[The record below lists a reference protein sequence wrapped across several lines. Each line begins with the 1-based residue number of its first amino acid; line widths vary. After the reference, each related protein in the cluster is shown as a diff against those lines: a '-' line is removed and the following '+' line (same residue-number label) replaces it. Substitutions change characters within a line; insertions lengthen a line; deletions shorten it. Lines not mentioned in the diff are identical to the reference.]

1 MTDFQLAALLV
12 SLAALFGYLNH
23 RVLRL
28 PQTIGV
34 MCVALIASLLLLMFG
49 AVTAT
54 GAVGALRNLLQ
65 QIDVSYLVLDVLLGF
80 LLFAGA
86 LHVNLDD
93 LLDRRLAIASF
104 ATVSL
109 LASTLL
115 VGTVTFYLLRALGV
129 PLGYLHCLLFG
140 ALISPTDPVAVLG
153 VMRRAGAPRSL
164 EAKVIGE
171 SLFNDGLGVVIFLSL
186 LGLAAGQHNAAAAHA
201 GAQGVGGV
209 ALFLLREAGG
219 GLAFGLA
226 AGGLGYLVLRTLD
239 DHRLEIL
246 VTLALAAGSYA
257 LAGALQV
264 SAPLAMVVIGLLIGN
279 QGRHLAMS
287 AATREHLDT
296 FWDLVDEILNA
307 VLFLLIGLE
316 LLLLPLPG
324 PWSGSRAGRRA
335 AGDSGRAGEPLCR
348 HRLAGYGAAAGG
360 TRIHSARRAHHH
372 LGRLA
377 RRHLGGTRP
386 GAAERRGTRP
396 AAAHDLR
403 GGGVLDPGAGTDAGP
418 CDPQRRFRSQSDRL
432 IASTCARFPVPG
444 PHPWRSRGCRR
455 RGWPG

>member
-1 MTDFQLAALLV
+1 MTDFQLAALLI

-23 RVLRL
+23 RLLRL

-34 MCVALIASLLLLMFG
+34 MSLALIASLALLIFG
-49 AVTAT
+49 AASAGSAAGGGVLS
-54 GAVGALRNLLQ
+54 ALQGLLRQ
-65 QIDVSYLVLDVLLGF
+65 VDLRHLVLDVLLGF

-93 LLDRRLAIASF
+93 LLDRRLAITSF

-109 LASTLL
+109 LVSTAL
-115 VGTVTFYLLRALGV
+115 VGTATFLLLGALGLS
-129 PLGYLHCLLFG
+129 LGFLYCLLFG

-171 SLFNDGLGVVIFLSL
+171 SLFNDGLGVVIFLTLLSL
-186 LGLAAGQHNAAAAHA
+186 APLHQEAGAAAAHA
-201 GAQGVGGV
+201 GAAGSAGFGGV

-226 AGGLGYLVLRTLD
+226 AGTLGYLVLRTLD
-239 DHRLEIL
+239 DHRLEVLI
-246 VTLALAAGSYA
+246 TLALAAGGYA
-257 LAGALQV
+257 LAAALHL

-279 QGRHLAMS
+279 HGRRLAMS

-296 FWDLVDEILNA
+296 FWELVDEILNA

-324 PWSGSRAGRRA
+324 PWSVAGLA
-335 AGDSGRAGEPLCR
+335 AALLAVPVVLACR
-348 HRLAGYGAAAGG
+348 WVGIGLPVSLLRLAGRAFTPRAVRVITWAG
-360 TRIHSARRAHHH
+360 
-372 LGRLA
+372 
-377 RRHLGGTRP
+377 
-386 GAAERRGTRP
+386 
-396 AAAHDLR
+396 LR
-403 GGGVLDPGAGTDAGP
+403 GGISVALALSLPAGEERALLLLMTYVVVVFSILVQGLTLGRVIRGA
-418 CDPQRRFRSQSDRL
+418 L
-432 IASTCARFPVPG
+432 
-444 PHPWRSRGCRR
+444 
-455 RGWPG
+455 

>member
-34 MCVALIASLLLLMFG
+34 MCVALIASFLLLTFG
-49 AVTAT
+49 AVTGA

-65 QIDVSYLVLDVLLGF
+65 QIDVSHLVLDVLLGF

-109 LASTLL
+109 LTSTLL

-171 SLFNDGLGVVIFLSL
+171 SLFNDGLGVVIFLTL

-287 AATREHLDT
+287 ATTREHLDT

-316 LLLLPLPG
+316 LLLLLPLPG
-324 PWSGSRAGRRA
+324 PWSGVGLAAALLAIPVVLASRFVGI
-335 AGDSGRAGEPLCR
+335 GLPVTVL
-348 HRLAGYGAAAGG
+348 RLAGRAFSPRAVRIITWAG
-360 TRIHSARRAHHH
+360 
-372 LGRLA
+372 
-377 RRHLGGTRP
+377 
-386 GAAERRGTRP
+386 
-396 AAAHDLR
+396 LR
-403 GGGVLDPGAGTDAGP
+403 GGISVALALSLPSGEERALLLLMTYVVVVFSILVQGLTLGRVIRGA
-418 CDPQRRFRSQSDRL
+418 
-432 IASTCARFPVPG
+432 ASGRNPTG
-444 PHPWRSRGCRR
+444 S
-455 RGWPG
+455 

>member
-1 MTDFQLAALLV
+1 MTDFQLAALLI

-23 RVLRL
+23 RLLRL

-34 MCVALIASLLLLMFG
+34 MSLALIASLALLIFG
-49 AVTAT
+49 AASAGSAAGGGVLS
-54 GAVGALRNLLQ
+54 ALQGLLRQ
-65 QIDVSYLVLDVLLGF
+65 VDLRHLVLDVLLGF

-93 LLDRRLAIASF
+93 LLDRRLAITSF

-109 LASTLL
+109 LVSTAL
-115 VGTVTFYLLRALGV
+115 VGTATFLLLGALGLS
-129 PLGYLHCLLFG
+129 LGFLYCLLFG

-171 SLFNDGLGVVIFLSL
+171 SLFNDGLGVVIFLTLLSL
-186 LGLAAGQHNAAAAHA
+186 APLHQEAGAAAAHA
-201 GAQGVGGV
+201 GAAGSAGFGGV

-226 AGGLGYLVLRTLD
+226 AGTLGYLVLRTLD
-239 DHRLEIL
+239 DHRLEVLI
-246 VTLALAAGSYA
+246 TLALAAGGYA
-257 LAGALQV
+257 LAAALHL

-279 QGRHLAMS
+279 HGRRLAMS

-296 FWDLVDEILNA
+296 FWELVDEILNA

-324 PWSGSRAGRRA
+324 PWSVAGLA
-335 AGDSGRAGEPLCR
+335 AALLAVPVVLACR
-348 HRLAGYGAAAGG
+348 WVGIGLPVSLLRLAGRAFTPRAVRVITWGG
-360 TRIHSARRAHHH
+360 
-372 LGRLA
+372 
-377 RRHLGGTRP
+377 
-386 GAAERRGTRP
+386 
-396 AAAHDLR
+396 LR
-403 GGGVLDPGAGTDAGP
+403 GGISVALALSLPAGEERALLLLMTYVVVVFSILVQGLTLGRVIRGA
-418 CDPQRRFRSQSDRL
+418 L
-432 IASTCARFPVPG
+432 
-444 PHPWRSRGCRR
+444 
-455 RGWPG
+455 

>member
-23 RVLRL
+23 RLLRL

-34 MCVALIASLLLLMFG
+34 MSVALIASLLLLIFG
-49 AVTAT
+49 TVTSS
-54 GAVGALRNLLQ
+54 GLVSGLRDVLQ
-65 QIDVSYLVLDVLLGF
+65 RVDLRHLVLDVLLGF

-93 LLDRRLAIASF
+93 LLDRRLAITSF

-109 LASTLL
+109 LVSTLL
-115 VGTVTFYLLRALGV
+115 VGTATFFLLQALG
-129 PLGYLHCLLFG
+129 LQLSYLHCLLFG

-153 VMRRAGAPRSL
+153 VMRRAGAPRTL
-164 EAKVIGE
+164 QAKVIGE

-186 LGLAAGQHNAAAAHA
+186 LGLAAAHPGEAAAAHA
-201 GAQGVGGV
+201 GTPDIGGV

-226 AGGLGYLVLRTLD
+226 IGALGYLVLRTLN

-246 VTLALAAGSYA
+246 VTLALAAGGYA
-257 LAGALQV
+257 LAAALHL

-279 QGRHLAMS
+279 HGRHLAMS
-287 AATREHLDT
+287 ATTREHLDT
-296 FWDLVDEILNA
+296 FWELVDEILNA

-324 PWSGSRAGRRA
+324 PWSLVGITAAVLAVPVVLASRLVGI
-335 AGDSGRAGEPLCR
+335 GLPVTLL
-348 HRLAGYGAAAGG
+348 RLAGRAFSPRAVRVITWAG
-360 TRIHSARRAHHH
+360 
-372 LGRLA
+372 
-377 RRHLGGTRP
+377 
-386 GAAERRGTRP
+386 
-396 AAAHDLR
+396 LR
-403 GGGVLDPGAGTDAGP
+403 GGISVALALSLPSGDARALLLLMTYVVVVFSILVQGLTLGRVIRSAAG
-418 CDPQRRFRSQSDRL
+418 
-432 IASTCARFPVPG
+432 
-444 PHPWRSRGCRR
+444 
-455 RGWPG
+455 

>member
-1 MTDFQLAALLV
+1 MTDFQLAALLI

-23 RVLRL
+23 RLLRL

-34 MCVALIASLLLLMFG
+34 MSLALIASLALLIFG
-49 AVTAT
+49 AASPAESGVLS
-54 GAVGALRNLLQ
+54 ALQGLFRQVDLRH
-65 QIDVSYLVLDVLLGF
+65 LVLDVLLGF

-93 LLDRRLAIASF
+93 LLDRRLAITSF

-109 LASTLL
+109 LLSTAL
-115 VGTVTFYLLRALGV
+115 VGTATFLLLRALGL
-129 PLGYLHCLLFG
+129 PLGFLHCLLFG

-171 SLFNDGLGVVIFLSL
+171 SLFNDGLGVVIFLTLLSL
-186 LGLAAGQHNAAAAHA
+186 APVHQEAAAVHA
-201 GAQGVGGV
+201 GGAGIGGV

-226 AGGLGYLVLRTLD
+226 AGTLGYLVLRTLD
-239 DHRLEIL
+239 DHRLEVLI
-246 VTLALAAGSYA
+246 TLALAAGGYA
-257 LAGALQV
+257 LAAALHL

-279 QGRHLAMS
+279 HGRRLAMS

-296 FWDLVDEILNA
+296 FWELVDEILNA

-324 PWSGSRAGRRA
+324 PWSVAGLAAALLAVPVVLASRWVGI
-335 AGDSGRAGEPLCR
+335 GLPVSLL
-348 HRLAGYGAAAGG
+348 RLAGRAFSPRAVRVITWAG
-360 TRIHSARRAHHH
+360 
-372 LGRLA
+372 
-377 RRHLGGTRP
+377 
-386 GAAERRGTRP
+386 
-396 AAAHDLR
+396 LR
-403 GGGVLDPGAGTDAGP
+403 GGISVALALSLPSGEERALLLLMTYVVVVFSILVQGLTLGRVIRNAAGAG
-418 CDPQRRFRSQSDRL
+418 
-432 IASTCARFPVPG
+432 
-444 PHPWRSRGCRR
+444 
-455 RGWPG
+455 

>member
-1 MTDFQLAALLV
+1 MTDFQLAALLI

-23 RVLRL
+23 RLLRL

-34 MCVALIASLLLLMFG
+34 MAVALIASLALLIFG
-49 AVTAT
+49 AATATAT
-54 GAVGALRNLLQ
+54 GVLSTLQGLFRQVDLRH
-65 QIDVSYLVLDVLLGF
+65 LVLDVLLGF

-93 LLDRRLAIASF
+93 LLDRRLAITSF

-109 LASTLL
+109 LLSTLL
-115 VGTVTFYLLRALGV
+115 VGSAAYLLLGALGI
-129 PLGYLHCLLFG
+129 PLGFLYCLLFG

-171 SLFNDGLGVVIFLSL
+171 SLFNDGLGVVIFLTLLSL
-186 LGLAAGQHNAAAAHA
+186 VPVHQEAAAAHA
-201 GAQGVGGV
+201 GSAGVGGI

-226 AGGLGYLVLRTLD
+226 AGALGYLVLRTLN

-246 VTLALAAGSYA
+246 ITLALAAGGYA
-257 LAGALQV
+257 LAATLHV

-279 QGRHLAMS
+279 HGRRLAMS

-296 FWDLVDEILNA
+296 FWELVDEILNA

-324 PWSGSRAGRRA
+324 PWSVAGLAAALLAVPVVLGSRWVGI
-335 AGDSGRAGEPLCR
+335 GLPVTLL
-348 HRLAGYGAAAGG
+348 RLAGRAFTPRAVRVITWAG
-360 TRIHSARRAHHH
+360 
-372 LGRLA
+372 
-377 RRHLGGTRP
+377 
-386 GAAERRGTRP
+386 
-396 AAAHDLR
+396 LR
-403 GGGVLDPGAGTDAGP
+403 GGISVALALSLPSGEERALLLLMTYVVVVFSILVQGLTLGRVIRNAAG
-418 CDPQRRFRSQSDRL
+418 
-432 IASTCARFPVPG
+432 
-444 PHPWRSRGCRR
+444 
-455 RGWPG
+455 

>member
-1 MTDFQLAALLV
+1 MTDFQLAALLI

-23 RVLRL
+23 RLLRL

-34 MCVALIASLLLLMFG
+34 MSLALIASLALLIFG
-49 AVTAT
+49 AASAGSAAEGGVLS
-54 GAVGALRNLLQ
+54 ALQGLVRQVDLRH
-65 QIDVSYLVLDVLLGF
+65 LVLDVLLGF

-93 LLDRRLAIASF
+93 LLDRRLAITSF

-109 LASTLL
+109 LVSTAL
-115 VGTVTFYLLRALGV
+115 VGTATFLLLGALGLS
-129 PLGYLHCLLFG
+129 LGFLYCLLFG

-171 SLFNDGLGVVIFLSL
+171 SLFNDGLGVVIFLTLLSL
-186 LGLAAGQHNAAAAHA
+186 APLHQEAGAAAAGHA
-201 GAQGVGGV
+201 GAAGSAGFGGV

-226 AGGLGYLVLRTLD
+226 AGTLGYLVLRTLD
-239 DHRLEIL
+239 DHRLEVLI
-246 VTLALAAGSYA
+246 TLALAAGGYA
-257 LAGALQV
+257 LAAALHL

-279 QGRHLAMS
+279 HGRRLAMS

-296 FWDLVDEILNA
+296 FWELVDEILNA

-324 PWSGSRAGRRA
+324 PWSVAGLA
-335 AGDSGRAGEPLCR
+335 AALLAVPVVLGCR
-348 HRLAGYGAAAGG
+348 WVGIGLPVSLLRLAGRAFTPRAVRVITWAGLRGGISVALALSLPAGEERALLLLMTYVVVVFSILVQGLTLGRVIRGAAAG
-360 TRIHSARRAHHH
+360 
-372 LGRLA
+372 
-377 RRHLGGTRP
+377 
-386 GAAERRGTRP
+386 
-396 AAAHDLR
+396 
-403 GGGVLDPGAGTDAGP
+403 
-418 CDPQRRFRSQSDRL
+418 
-432 IASTCARFPVPG
+432 
-444 PHPWRSRGCRR
+444 
-455 RGWPG
+455 

>member
-324 PWSGSRAGRRA
+324 PWSGAGLAAALLAIPVVLASRFVGI
-335 AGDSGRAGEPLCR
+335 GLPVTVL
-348 HRLAGYGAAAGG
+348 RLAGRAFTPRAVRIITWAG
-360 TRIHSARRAHHH
+360 
-372 LGRLA
+372 
-377 RRHLGGTRP
+377 
-386 GAAERRGTRP
+386 
-396 AAAHDLR
+396 LR
-403 GGGVLDPGAGTDAGP
+403 GGISVALALSLPSGEERALLLLMTYVVVVFSILVQGLTLGRVIRGA
-418 CDPQRRFRSQSDRL
+418 
-432 IASTCARFPVPG
+432 ASGRNPTG
-444 PHPWRSRGCRR
+444 S
-455 RGWPG
+455 

>member
-12 SLAALFGYLNH
+12 SLAALFGYVNH
-23 RVLRL
+23 RLLRL

-34 MCVALIASLLLLMFG
+34 MSVTLLASLLLLIFG
-49 AVTAT
+49 ALTSSGV
-54 GAVGALRNLLQ
+54 VDALRELLQ
-65 QIDVSYLVLDVLLGF
+65 RLDLRYLVLDVLLGF

-93 LLDRRLAIASF
+93 LLERRLTIASF

-109 LASTLL
+109 LVSTLM
-115 VGTVTFYLLRALGV
+115 VGTATFYLLRALGL
-129 PLGYLHCLLFG
+129 PLSYLHCLLFG

-164 EAKVIGE
+164 QAKVIGE
-171 SLFNDGLGVVIFLSL
+171 SLFNDGLGVVIFLTL
-186 LGLAAGQHNAAAAHA
+186 LALSAGHTDTAAAHA
-201 GAQGVGGV
+201 GATGIGGV

-246 VTLALAAGSYA
+246 ITLALATGGYA
-257 LAGALQV
+257 LAAALHL

-279 QGRHLAMS
+279 HGRHLAMS
-287 AATREHLDT
+287 ASTREHLDT
-296 FWDLVDEILNA
+296 FWELVDEILNA

-324 PWSGSRAGRRA
+324 TWSVAGLAAAVLAVPVVLASRWLGIGLPVTLLRLTGHSFSRRA
-335 AGDSGRAGEPLCR
+335 VRIITWAG
-348 HRLAGYGAAAGG
+348 
-360 TRIHSARRAHHH
+360 
-372 LGRLA
+372 
-377 RRHLGGTRP
+377 
-386 GAAERRGTRP
+386 
-396 AAAHDLR
+396 LR
-403 GGGVLDPGAGTDAGP
+403 GGISVALALSLPSGEERALWLLMTYVVVVFSILVQGLTLGRVLRGASG
-418 CDPQRRFRSQSDRL
+418 
-432 IASTCARFPVPG
+432 
-444 PHPWRSRGCRR
+444 
-455 RGWPG
+455 

>member
-1 MTDFQLAALLV
+1 MTDFQLAALLI

-23 RVLRL
+23 RLLRL

-34 MCVALIASLLLLMFG
+34 MSLALIASLALLIFG
-49 AVTAT
+49 AASAGSAAGGGVLS
-54 GAVGALRNLLQ
+54 ALQGLLRQ
-65 QIDVSYLVLDVLLGF
+65 VDLRHLVLDVLLGF

-93 LLDRRLAIASF
+93 LLDRRLAITSF

-109 LASTLL
+109 LVSTAL
-115 VGTVTFYLLRALGV
+115 VGTATFLLLGT
-129 PLGYLHCLLFG
+129 LGLSLGFLYCLLFG

-171 SLFNDGLGVVIFLSL
+171 SLFNDGLGVVIFLTLLSL
-186 LGLAAGQHNAAAAHA
+186 APLHQEAGAAAAHA
-201 GAQGVGGV
+201 GAAGSAGFGGV

-226 AGGLGYLVLRTLD
+226 AGTLGYLVLRTLD
-239 DHRLEIL
+239 DHRLEVLI
-246 VTLALAAGSYA
+246 TLALAAGGYA
-257 LAGALQV
+257 LAAALHL

-279 QGRHLAMS
+279 HGRRLAMS

-296 FWDLVDEILNA
+296 FWELVDEILNA

-324 PWSGSRAGRRA
+324 PWSVAGLA
-335 AGDSGRAGEPLCR
+335 AALLAVPVVLACR
-348 HRLAGYGAAAGG
+348 WVGIGLPVSLLRLAGRAFTPRAVRVITWAG
-360 TRIHSARRAHHH
+360 
-372 LGRLA
+372 
-377 RRHLGGTRP
+377 
-386 GAAERRGTRP
+386 
-396 AAAHDLR
+396 LR
-403 GGGVLDPGAGTDAGP
+403 GGISVALALSLPAGEERALLLLMTYVVVVFSILVQGLTLGRVIRGA
-418 CDPQRRFRSQSDRL
+418 L
-432 IASTCARFPVPG
+432 
-444 PHPWRSRGCRR
+444 
-455 RGWPG
+455 

>member
-23 RVLRL
+23 RLLRL

-34 MCVALIASLLLLMFG
+34 MSVALIASLLLLIFG
-49 AVTAT
+49 TVTSS
-54 GAVGALRNLLQ
+54 GVVSVLREVLERVDLRH
-65 QIDVSYLVLDVLLGF
+65 LVLDVLLGF

-93 LLDRRLAIASF
+93 LLDRRLAITSF

-109 LASTLL
+109 LLSTVL
-115 VGTVTFYLLRALGV
+115 VGTATFFLLQALGL
-129 PLGYLHCLLFG
+129 PLSYLHCLLFG

-164 EAKVIGE
+164 QAKVIGE
-171 SLFNDGLGVVIFLSL
+171 SLFNDGLGVVIFLTL
-186 LGLAAGQHNAAAAHA
+186 LGLAAAHPGEAAAAHA
-201 GAQGVGGV
+201 GTADIGGV

-226 AGGLGYLVLRTLD
+226 VGGLGYLVLRTLD

-246 VTLALAAGSYA
+246 VTLALAAGGYA
-257 LAGALQV
+257 LAAALHL

-279 QGRHLAMS
+279 HGRHLAMS
-287 AATREHLDT
+287 ATTREHLDT
-296 FWDLVDEILNA
+296 FWELVDEVLNA

-324 PWSGSRAGRRA
+324 PWSLVGITAAVLAVPVVLASRLVGI
-335 AGDSGRAGEPLCR
+335 GLPVTLL
-348 HRLAGYGAAAGG
+348 RLAGRAFSPRAVRIITWAG
-360 TRIHSARRAHHH
+360 
-372 LGRLA
+372 
-377 RRHLGGTRP
+377 
-386 GAAERRGTRP
+386 
-396 AAAHDLR
+396 LR
-403 GGGVLDPGAGTDAGP
+403 GGISVALALSLPGGEERALLLLMTYVVWW
-418 CDPQRRFRSQSDRL
+418 CSRS
-432 IASTCARFPVPG
+432 
-444 PHPWRSRGCRR
+444 WCRA
-455 RGWPG
+455 

>member
-1 MTDFQLAALLV
+1 MTDFQLAALLL

-23 RVLRL
+23 RLLRL

-34 MCVALIASLLLLMFG
+34 MSVALIASLALLIAG
-49 AVTAT
+49 AVSST
-54 GAVGALRNLLQ
+54 GVVGALQELLRQ
-65 QIDVSYLVLDVLLGF
+65 VDLRHLVLDILLGF

-86 LHVNLDD
+86 LHVNLND

-104 ATVSL
+104 ATGSL
-109 LASTLL
+109 LVSTAL
-115 VGTVTFYLLRALGV
+115 VGTATFLLLHALGI

-186 LGLAAGQHNAAAAHA
+186 LGLAAAHAEPAAAAHGAPA
-201 GAQGVGGV
+201 GVAGV

-219 GLAFGLA
+219 GLGFGLA
-226 AGGLGYLVLRTLD
+226 AGGLGYLVLRTVD

-246 VTLALAAGSYA
+246 ITLALAAGGYA
-257 LAGALQV
+257 LAAALHL

-287 AATREHLDT
+287 ATTREHLDT
-296 FWDLVDEILNA
+296 FWELVDEILNA

-324 PWSGSRAGRRA
+324 PWSLAGLAAALLAVPVVLASRWLGIGLPVA
-335 AGDSGRAGEPLCR
+335 LL
-348 HRLAGYGAAAGG
+348 RLAGRAFSPRAVRIITWAG
-360 TRIHSARRAHHH
+360 
-372 LGRLA
+372 
-377 RRHLGGTRP
+377 
-386 GAAERRGTRP
+386 
-396 AAAHDLR
+396 LR
-403 GGGVLDPGAGTDAGP
+403 GGISVALALSLPSGEERALLLLMTYVVVVFSILVQGLTLGRVIRGA
-418 CDPQRRFRSQSDRL
+418 
-432 IASTCARFPVPG
+432 AR
-444 PHPWRSRGCRR
+444 
-455 RGWPG
+455 

>member
-1 MTDFQLAALLV
+1 MTDFQLAAQLI

-23 RVLRL
+23 RLLRL

-34 MCVALIASLLLLMFG
+34 MAVALIASLALLIFG
-49 AVTAT
+49 AATATAT
-54 GAVGALRNLLQ
+54 GVLSTLQGLFRQVDLRH
-65 QIDVSYLVLDVLLGF
+65 LVLDVLLGF

-93 LLDRRLAIASF
+93 LLDRRLAITSF

-109 LASTLL
+109 LLSTLL
-115 VGTVTFYLLRALGV
+115 VGSAAYLLLGALGI
-129 PLGYLHCLLFG
+129 PLGFLYCLLFG

-171 SLFNDGLGVVIFLSL
+171 SLFNDGLGVVIFLTLLSL
-186 LGLAAGQHNAAAAHA
+186 VPVHQEAAAAHA
-201 GAQGVGGV
+201 GSGGTAGVGGI

-226 AGGLGYLVLRTLD
+226 AGALGYLVLRTLN

-246 VTLALAAGSYA
+246 ITLALAAGGYA
-257 LAGALQV
+257 LAAALHV

-279 QGRHLAMS
+279 HGRRLAMS

-296 FWDLVDEILNA
+296 FWELVDEILNA

-324 PWSGSRAGRRA
+324 PWSVAGLAAALLAVPMVLGSRWVGI
-335 AGDSGRAGEPLCR
+335 GLPVTLL
-348 HRLAGYGAAAGG
+348 RLAGRAFTPRAVRVITWAG
-360 TRIHSARRAHHH
+360 
-372 LGRLA
+372 
-377 RRHLGGTRP
+377 
-386 GAAERRGTRP
+386 
-396 AAAHDLR
+396 LR
-403 GGGVLDPGAGTDAGP
+403 GGISVALALSLPSGEERALLLLMTYVVVVFSILVQGLTLGRVIRNANSAG
-418 CDPQRRFRSQSDRL
+418 
-432 IASTCARFPVPG
+432 
-444 PHPWRSRGCRR
+444 
-455 RGWPG
+455 

>member
-1 MTDFQLAALLV
+1 MTDFQLAALLI

-23 RVLRL
+23 RLLGL

-34 MCVALIASLLLLMFG
+34 MSLALIASLALLIFG
-49 AVTAT
+49 AAG
-54 GAVGALRNLLQ
+54 GAESGLLSALQGLFRQVDLRH
-65 QIDVSYLVLDVLLGF
+65 LVLDVLLGF

-93 LLDRRLAIASF
+93 LLDRRLAITSF

-109 LASTLL
+109 LLSTAL
-115 VGTVTFYLLRALGV
+115 VGTATFLLLPILGL
-129 PLGYLHCLLFG
+129 PLGFLYCLLFG

-171 SLFNDGLGVVIFLSL
+171 SLFNDGLGVVIFLTLLSL
-186 LGLAAGQHNAAAAHA
+186 APVHQEAAAAHA
-201 GAQGVGGV
+201 GGAGIGGV

-226 AGGLGYLVLRTLD
+226 AGTLGYLVLRTLD
-239 DHRLEIL
+239 DHRLEVLI
-246 VTLALAAGSYA
+246 TLALAAGGYA
-257 LAGALQV
+257 LAAALHL

-279 QGRHLAMS
+279 HGRRLAMS

-296 FWDLVDEILNA
+296 FWELVDEILNA

-324 PWSGSRAGRRA
+324 PWSA
-335 AGDSGRAGEPLCR
+335 AGLAAALLAVPVVLACR
-348 HRLAGYGAAAGG
+348 WVGIGLPVSLLRLAGRAFSPRAVRVITWAG
-360 TRIHSARRAHHH
+360 
-372 LGRLA
+372 
-377 RRHLGGTRP
+377 
-386 GAAERRGTRP
+386 
-396 AAAHDLR
+396 LR
-403 GGGVLDPGAGTDAGP
+403 GGISVALALSLPSGEERALLLLMTYVVVVFSILVQGLTLGRVIRGAAG
-418 CDPQRRFRSQSDRL
+418 
-432 IASTCARFPVPG
+432 
-444 PHPWRSRGCRR
+444 
-455 RGWPG
+455 